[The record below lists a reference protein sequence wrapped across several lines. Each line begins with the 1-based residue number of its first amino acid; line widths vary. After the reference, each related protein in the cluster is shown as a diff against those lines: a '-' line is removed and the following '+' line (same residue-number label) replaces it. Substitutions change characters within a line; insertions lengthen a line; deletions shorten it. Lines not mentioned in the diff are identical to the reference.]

1 MLRTISCEGFPL
13 SRHDLHFH
21 KYFDY
26 FRRVDSF
33 NAPWCVTGRFW
44 YPTWT
49 PNDHSHHPAKSSEH
63 YYLLSG
69 RLGGLR
75 CPGCQPCAQDTYIF
89 TISEGRH
96 LFYPQRS
103 NNQYLWISRATLFT
117 GQYVSSHMSTYL
129 FRPLLPRLKGGKGLG
144 YICYKRWDI
153 LSDT

>member
-1 MLRTISCEGFPL
+1 MLRAQDNILWRFSSVSSWSPFSQIFWLLPMCWL
-13 SRHDLHFH
+13 LQC
-21 KYFDY
+21 
-26 FRRVDSF
+26 
-33 NAPWCVTGRFW
+33 NPWCVTPRQV
-44 YPTWT
+44 

-69 RLGGLR
+69 RLGGSR